1 MEITRDLTSS
11 IRKSVEVNGLDKT
24 RLLISNVLN
33 EYTDTD
39 GADSAYHCNFC
50 KGELSLS
57 HSISSSLLLYSCDGC
72 DNEIVEYRGTV
83 RTKRRSTF
91 RRGYFPK
98 ITIRCFDWDR
108 KERVVECHF
117 RSHSNVTDIEMKSGD
132 KFSITFFRT
141 NNNAQG
147 IQAEIENATIKKIAS
162 ATVSYDELIQFG
174 ESLPIRKNSYL
185 KKLPQDLAPPA

>member
-1 MEITRDLTSS
+1 MGITRELTSS
-11 IRKSVEVNGLDKT
+11 IRKSIRANGLQKT

-33 EYTDTD
+33 EYTDD
-39 GADSAYHCNFC
+39 VDSAYHCNFC

-57 HSISSSLLLYSCDGC
+57 HSVSSSLLLYSCDSC

-98 ITIRCFDWDR
+98 ITIRCFDEDKR
-108 KERVVECHF
+108 ERVVECHF
-117 RSHSNVTDIEMKSGD
+117 RSHSNITDIEMKSGD
-132 KFSITFFRT
+132 KFSIMFFRA
-141 NNNAQG
+141 NNNVQG
-147 IQAEIENATIKKIAS
+147 IQAEIENTTVKKQAS

-174 ESLPIRKNSYL
+174 ESLPVRENSYL
-185 KKLPQDLAPPA
+185 KTLPEDLAPSA